1 MYLATTF
8 CGSRAKAT
16 EPKLVALAVLPQKV
30 VASIALSS
38 LSMVLMNKYSIQK
51 ALALVMSAQH
61 KEVTLPKHEEL
72 GKAFYTRYVDARANN
87 ISLSRA
93 IVQLKALNYACLLG
107 LDDFKASTA
116 LLSRCCQRRPPN
128 RTSQLSRAV
137 LETHQAS
144 SPPGCKPKTATRPKW
159 VPTPKGGHKKLPAA
173 KPKLKKVQTGSPAD
187 VKSRTQ
193 ARPPV
198 LKAKDFPA
206 LASFEPQTA
215 DMVVGSVS
223 TAGRIGRLE
232 ALERTTGQREKR
244 VAAFLNQI
252 MLAVRKS
259 FLDMFTAA
267 LTQTLPEIVA
277 QVSDSVLAVEES
289 GSGSA
294 LGGPVQPLTGTAP
307 APSPSWSPAT

>member
-1 MYLATTF
+1 
-8 CGSRAKAT
+8 
-16 EPKLVALAVLPQKV
+16 
-30 VASIALSS
+30 
-38 LSMVLMNKYSIQK
+38 
-51 ALALVMSAQH
+51 
-61 KEVTLPKHEEL
+61 
-72 GKAFYTRYVDARANN
+72 
-87 ISLSRA
+87 
-93 IVQLKALNYACLLG
+93 
-107 LDDFKASTA
+107 
-116 LLSRCCQRRPPN
+116 
-128 RTSQLSRAV
+128 
-137 LETHQAS
+137 
-144 SPPGCKPKTATRPKW
+144 
-159 VPTPKGGHKKLPAA
+159 
-173 KPKLKKVQTGSPAD
+173 
-187 VKSRTQ
+187 
-193 ARPPV
+193 
-198 LKAKDFPA
+198 
-206 LASFEPQTA
+206 
-215 DMVVGSVS
+215 MVVGSVS